1 MKRFIL
7 LLLVFYAI
15 NCSLSECV
23 KEENTSNCYSHEIE
37 IDNFT
42 CHKIHYNTSSIKK
55 KDGEDES
62 NYSINDICSAYPDS
76 AKDFKTFWD
85 LTHGNG
91 KEEMSI
97 LPSSSEELYYYYL
110 YDPEKESYSKDEDVI
125 LKAKEYSSTDMKT
138 IQSKNTCMYKF
149 IGKSIEANKLVNTE
163 ESKECF
169 NVYQFPDHENLINC
183 GQATINF
190 STNGKNYEY
199 KTCFF
204 IPDNHLD
211 KHFEKYFKV
220 VYVENFVGLLA
231 NAVRNELDTEQT
243 ISAIKSHLKEGTRRK
258 LQSTNNLN
266 YELIVEDKYGK
277 KYKYSGDKDEPELIE
292 EGMQGDKEYGSNH
305 YVDNVNDSKMTLI
318 NYKLLLLLAS
328 LIFI

>member
-15 NCSLSECV
+15 NCTLSECV
-23 KEENTSNCYSHEIE
+23 NEEDTSKCYSHEIE

-42 CHKIHYNTSSIKK
+42 CHKVHYNTSSIKK

-211 KHFEKYFKV
+211 KRFDKYFKGV
-220 VYVENFVGLLA
+220 AVDYFVQTLINSVNNGL
-231 NAVRNELDTEQT
+231 
-243 ISAIKSHLKEGTRRK
+243 TRRRR
-258 LQSTNNLN
+258 LQSNNNLN

-277 KYKYSGDKDEPELIE
+277 KYKYSGDKDEPEVIE
-292 EGMQGDKEYGSNH
+292 GGMQGDKEYGANH
-305 YVDNVNDSKMTLI
+305 YSDNVDFVDDSKMTLI

>member
-15 NCSLSECV
+15 NCTLSECV
-23 KEENTSNCYSHEIE
+23 IEEDTSKCYSHEIE

-42 CHKIHYNTSSIKK
+42 CHKVHYNTSSIKK

-125 LKAKEYSSTDMKT
+125 LKAKEYSSIDMKT

-211 KHFEKYFKV
+211 KRFDKYFKGV
-220 VYVENFVGLLA
+220 AVDYFVQTLINSVNNGL
-231 NAVRNELDTEQT
+231 
-243 ISAIKSHLKEGTRRK
+243 TRRRR
-258 LQSTNNLN
+258 LQSNNNLN

-277 KYKYSGDKDEPELIE
+277 KYKYSGDKDEPEVIE
-292 EGMQGDKEYGSNH
+292 DGMQGDKEYGANH
-305 YVDNVNDSKMTLI
+305 YSDNVDFVDDSKITLI
-318 NYKLLLLLAS
+318 NYKLLLLLTS

>member
-7 LLLVFYAI
+7 LLLAFYSI
-15 NCSLSECV
+15 NCTLNECIN
-23 KEENTSNCYSHEIE
+23 EGDTSKCYSHEVDV
-37 IDNFT
+37 DNFT
-42 CHKIHYNTSSIKK
+42 CHLVHYDSSSIKNRF
-55 KDGEDES
+55 DEDELF
-62 NYSINDICSAYPDS
+62 YLLADKCIPYPDS

-97 LPSSSEELYYYYL
+97 ISPFESEMTFFLF
-110 YDPEKESYSKDEDVI
+110 DPEKESYSKDEDVI

-138 IQSKNTCMYKF
+138 IKSKNTCMYKF

-211 KHFEKYFKV
+211 KRFDKYFKGV
-220 VYVENFVGLLA
+220 AVDYFVQILINSVNNGL
-231 NAVRNELDTEQT
+231 
-243 ISAIKSHLKEGTRRK
+243 TRRRR
-258 LQSTNNLN
+258 LQSNNNLN

-277 KYKYSGDKDEPELIE
+277 KYKYSGDKDEPEVIE
-292 EGMQGDKEYGSNH
+292 DGFQGDKEYGANH
-305 YVDNVNDSKMTLI
+305 YSDNVDFVDDSKMTLI
-318 NYKLLLLLAS
+318 NYKLLLLLTS

>member
-1 MKRFIL
+1 
-7 LLLVFYAI
+7 
-15 NCSLSECV
+15 
-23 KEENTSNCYSHEIE
+23 
-37 IDNFT
+37 
-42 CHKIHYNTSSIKK
+42 
-55 KDGEDES
+55 
-62 NYSINDICSAYPDS
+62 
-76 AKDFKTFWD
+76 
-85 LTHGNG
+85 
-91 KEEMSI
+91 MSI
-97 LPSSSEELYYYYL
+97 LPSSSKELYYYYL

-211 KHFEKYFKV
+211 KRFDKYFKGV
-220 VYVENFVGLLA
+220 VVDYFVQTLINSVNNGL
-231 NAVRNELDTEQT
+231 
-243 ISAIKSHLKEGTRRK
+243 TRRRR
-258 LQSTNNLN
+258 LQTNNNLN

-277 KYKYSGDKDEPELIE
+277 KYKYSGDKDEPEVIE
-292 EGMQGDKEYGSNH
+292 DGMQGDKEYGANH
-305 YVDNVNDSKMTLI
+305 YSDNVDFVDDSKITLI
-318 NYKLLLLLAS
+318 NYKLLLLLTS

>member
-15 NCSLSECV
+15 NCTLSECV
-23 KEENTSNCYSHEIE
+23 IEEDTSKCYSHEIE

-42 CHKIHYNTSSIKK
+42 CHKVHYNTSSIKK
-55 KDGEDES
+55 KDDENES
-62 NYSINDICSAYPDS
+62 NYSINDICHAYPDS

-125 LKAKEYSSTDMKT
+125 LKAKEYSSIDMKT
-138 IQSKNTCMYKF
+138 IKSKNTCMYKF

-211 KHFEKYFKV
+211 KRFDKYFKGV
-220 VYVENFVGLLA
+220 AVDYFVQTLINSVNNGL
-231 NAVRNELDTEQT
+231 
-243 ISAIKSHLKEGTRRK
+243 TRRRR
-258 LQSTNNLN
+258 LQSNNNLN

-277 KYKYSGDKDEPELIE
+277 KYKYSGDKDEPEVIE
-292 EGMQGDKEYGSNH
+292 YGMQGDKEYGANH
-305 YVDNVNDSKMTLI
+305 YSDNVDFVDDSKMTLI

>member
-15 NCSLSECV
+15 NCTLSECV
-23 KEENTSNCYSHEIE
+23 IEEDTSKCYSHEIE

-42 CHKIHYNTSSIKK
+42 CHKVHYNTSSIKK

-76 AKDFKTFWD
+76 AKDFTTFWD

-138 IQSKNTCMYKF
+138 IKSKNTCMYKF

-211 KHFEKYFKV
+211 KRFDKYFKGV
-220 VYVENFVGLLA
+220 AVDYFVQTLINSVNNGL
-231 NAVRNELDTEQT
+231 
-243 ISAIKSHLKEGTRRK
+243 TRRRR
-258 LQSTNNLN
+258 LQSNNNLN

-277 KYKYSGDKDEPELIE
+277 KYKYSGDKDEPEVIE

-305 YVDNVNDSKMTLI
+305 YVDNVDDSKMTLI

>member
-7 LLLVFYAI
+7 LLLVFCAV

-42 CHKIHYNTSSIKK
+42 CHKVHYNTSSIKK

-62 NYSINDICSAYPDS
+62 IYSINDICSAYPDS
-76 AKDFKTFWD
+76 AKDFTTFWD

-125 LKAKEYSSTDMKT
+125 LKAKEYSSIDMKT

-211 KHFEKYFKV
+211 KRFDKYFKGV
-220 VYVENFVGLLA
+220 AVDYFVQTLINSVNNGL
-231 NAVRNELDTEQT
+231 
-243 ISAIKSHLKEGTRRK
+243 TRRRR
-258 LQSTNNLN
+258 LQSNNNLN

-277 KYKYSGDKDEPELIE
+277 KYKYSGDKDEPEVIE
-292 EGMQGDKEYGSNH
+292 DGMQGDKEYGANH
-305 YVDNVNDSKMTLI
+305 YSDNVDFVDDSKMTLI

>member
-15 NCSLSECV
+15 NCTLSECV
-23 KEENTSNCYSHEIE
+23 IEEDTSKCYSHEIE

-42 CHKIHYNTSSIKK
+42 CHKVHYNTSSIKK

-76 AKDFKTFWD
+76 AKDFTTFWD

-125 LKAKEYSSTDMKT
+125 LKAKEYSSIDMKT

-211 KHFEKYFKV
+211 KRFDKYFKGV
-220 VYVENFVGLLA
+220 AVDYFVQILINSVNNGL
-231 NAVRNELDTEQT
+231 
-243 ISAIKSHLKEGTRRK
+243 TRRR
-258 LQSTNNLN
+258 LQSNNNLN

-277 KYKYSGDKDEPELIE
+277 KYKYSGDKDEPEVIE
-292 EGMQGDKEYGSNH
+292 DGMQGDKEYGANH
-305 YVDNVNDSKMTLI
+305 YSDNVDFVDDSKITLI
-318 NYKLLLLLAS
+318 NYKLLLLLTS

>member
-15 NCSLSECV
+15 NCTLSECV
-23 KEENTSNCYSHEIE
+23 IEEDTSKCYSHEIE

-42 CHKIHYNTSSIKK
+42 CHKVHYNTSSIKK

-125 LKAKEYSSTDMKT
+125 LKAKEYSSIDMKT

-211 KHFEKYFKV
+211 KRFDKYFKGV
-220 VYVENFVGLLA
+220 AVDYFVQILINSVNNGL
-231 NAVRNELDTEQT
+231 
-243 ISAIKSHLKEGTRRK
+243 TRRRR
-258 LQSTNNLN
+258 LQSNNNLN

-277 KYKYSGDKDEPELIE
+277 KYKYSGDKDEPEVIE
-292 EGMQGDKEYGSNH
+292 DGMQGDKEYGANH
-305 YVDNVNDSKMTLI
+305 YSDNVDFVDDSKITLI
-318 NYKLLLLLAS
+318 NYKLLLLLTS

>member
-1 MKRFIL
+1 M
-7 LLLVFYAI
+7 LVFYAI
-15 NCSLSECV
+15 NCTLSECV
-23 KEENTSNCYSHEIE
+23 NEEDTSKCYSHEIE

-42 CHKIHYNTSSIKK
+42 CHKVHYNTSSIKK

-76 AKDFKTFWD
+76 AKDFTTFWD

-125 LKAKEYSSTDMKT
+125 LKAKEYSSIDMKT

-211 KHFEKYFKV
+211 KRFDKYFKGV
-220 VYVENFVGLLA
+220 AVDYFVQTLINSVNNGL
-231 NAVRNELDTEQT
+231 
-243 ISAIKSHLKEGTRRK
+243 TRRRR
-258 LQSTNNLN
+258 LQSNNNLN

-277 KYKYSGDKDEPELIE
+277 KYKYSGDKDEPEVIE
-292 EGMQGDKEYGSNH
+292 DGMQGDKEYGANH
-305 YVDNVNDSKMTLI
+305 YSDNVDFVDDSKITLI
-318 NYKLLLLLAS
+318 NYKLLLLLTS

>member
-42 CHKIHYNTSSIKK
+42 CHKVHYNTSSIKK

-211 KHFEKYFKV
+211 KRFDKYFKGV
-220 VYVENFVGLLA
+220 AVDYFVQTLINSVNNGL
-231 NAVRNELDTEQT
+231 
-243 ISAIKSHLKEGTRRK
+243 TRRRR
-258 LQSTNNLN
+258 LQSNNNLN

-277 KYKYSGDKDEPELIE
+277 KYKYSGDKDEPEVIE
-292 EGMQGDKEYGSNH
+292 DGMQGDKEYGANH
-305 YVDNVNDSKMTLI
+305 YSDNVDYVDDSKMTLI

>member
-15 NCSLSECV
+15 NCTLSECV
-23 KEENTSNCYSHEIE
+23 IEEDTSKCYSHEIE

-42 CHKIHYNTSSIKK
+42 CHKVHYNTSSIKK
-55 KDGEDES
+55 KDDENES

-211 KHFEKYFKV
+211 KRFDKYFKGV
-220 VYVENFVGLLA
+220 AVDYFVQTLINSVNNGL
-231 NAVRNELDTEQT
+231 
-243 ISAIKSHLKEGTRRK
+243 TRRRR
-258 LQSTNNLN
+258 LQSNNNLN

-277 KYKYSGDKDEPELIE
+277 KYKYSGDKDEPEVIE
-292 EGMQGDKEYGSNH
+292 DGMQGDKEYGANH
-305 YVDNVNDSKMTLI
+305 YSDNVDFVDDSKITLI

>member
-23 KEENTSNCYSHEIE
+23 REENTSNCYSHEIE

-42 CHKIHYNTSSIKK
+42 CHKVHYNTSSIKK

-125 LKAKEYSSTDMKT
+125 LKAKEYSSIDMKT
-138 IQSKNTCMYKF
+138 IKSKNTCMYKF

-190 STNGKNYEY
+190 STNGKNNEY

-211 KHFEKYFKV
+211 KRFDKYFKGV
-220 VYVENFVGLLA
+220 VVDYFVQTLINSVNNGL
-231 NAVRNELDTEQT
+231 
-243 ISAIKSHLKEGTRRK
+243 TRRRR
-258 LQSTNNLN
+258 LQSNNNLN

-277 KYKYSGDKDEPELIE
+277 KYKYSGDKDEPEVIE
-292 EGMQGDKEYGSNH
+292 YGMQGDKEYGANH
-305 YVDNVNDSKMTLI
+305 YSDNVDFVDDSKITLI

>member
-7 LLLVFYAI
+7 LLLAFYAI
-15 NCSLSECV
+15 NCTLNECIN
-23 KEENTSNCYSHEIE
+23 EGDTSKCYSHEVDV
-37 IDNFT
+37 DNFT
-42 CHKIHYNTSSIKK
+42 CHLVHYDSSSIKNRF
-55 KDGEDES
+55 DEDELF
-62 NYSINDICSAYPDS
+62 YLLADKCIPYPDL
-76 AKDFKTFWD
+76 AQDQKTFWD
-85 LTHGNG
+85 LNHGNG

-97 LPSSSEELYYYYL
+97 ISPFESEMTSFLF
-110 YDPEKESYSKDEDVI
+110 DPEKESYSKDEDITV
-125 LKAKEYSSTDMKT
+125 KPKEFSSTDMKT
-138 IQSKNTCMYKF
+138 IKSKNTCMYKF
-149 IGKSIEANKLVNTE
+149 LGKSIEANKLVNTE
-163 ESKECF
+163 ESKECY

-183 GQATINF
+183 GHATINF
-190 STNGKNYEY
+190 SSNGKNYEY

-204 IPDNHLD
+204 IPDYHLD

-305 YVDNVNDSKMTLI
+305 YVDNVDDSKMTLI

>member
-15 NCSLSECV
+15 NCTLSECV
-23 KEENTSNCYSHEIE
+23 IEEDTSKCYSHEIE

-42 CHKIHYNTSSIKK
+42 CHKVHYNTSSIKK

-211 KHFEKYFKV
+211 KRFDKYFKGV
-220 VYVENFVGLLA
+220 VVDYFVQTLINSVNNGL
-231 NAVRNELDTEQT
+231 
-243 ISAIKSHLKEGTRRK
+243 TRRRR
-258 LQSTNNLN
+258 LQSNNNLN

-277 KYKYSGDKDEPELIE
+277 KYKYSGDKDEPEVIE
-292 EGMQGDKEYGSNH
+292 DGMQGDKEYGANH
-305 YVDNVNDSKMTLI
+305 YSDNVDFVDDSKMTLI
-318 NYKLLLLLAS
+318 NYKLLLLLTS

>member
-7 LLLVFYAI
+7 LFLAFYAI
-15 NCSLSECV
+15 NCTLSECV
-23 KEENTSNCYSHEIE
+23 IEEDTSKCYSHEIE

-42 CHKIHYNTSSIKK
+42 CHKIHYNTSSIN
-55 KDGEDES
+55 

-76 AKDFKTFWD
+76 DKDLKTFWD

-97 LPSSSEELYYYYL
+97 LPSSSEMLYYYYL
-110 YDPEKESYSKDEDVI
+110 YDPEKESYAKDEDVI
-125 LKAKEYSSTDMKT
+125 LKSKEYSSTDMKT

-211 KHFEKYFKV
+211 KRFDKYFKGV
-220 VYVENFVGLLA
+220 AVDYFVQILINSVNNGL
-231 NAVRNELDTEQT
+231 
-243 ISAIKSHLKEGTRRK
+243 TRRRR
-258 LQSTNNLN
+258 LQSNNNLN

-277 KYKYSGDKDEPELIE
+277 KYKYSGDKDEPEVIE
-292 EGMQGDKEYGSNH
+292 YGMQGDKEYGANH
-305 YVDNVNDSKMTLI
+305 YSDNVDFVDDSKMTLI
-318 NYKLLLLLAS
+318 NYKLLLLLTS

>member
-1 MKRFIL
+1 MF
-7 LLLVFYAI
+7 
-15 NCSLSECV
+15 
-23 KEENTSNCYSHEIE
+23 
-37 IDNFT
+37 
-42 CHKIHYNTSSIKK
+42 HYNTSSIKK
-55 KDGEDES
+55 KDDENES

-97 LPSSSEELYYYYL
+97 LPSSSEMLYYYYL
-110 YDPEKESYSKDEDVI
+110 YDPEKESYSKDEDITV
-125 LKAKEYSSTDMKT
+125 KPKEFSSTDMKT
-138 IQSKNTCMYKF
+138 IKSKNTCMYKF
-149 IGKSIEANKLVNTE
+149 LGKSIEANKLVNTE
-163 ESKECF
+163 ESKECY

-183 GQATINF
+183 GHATINF
-190 STNGKNYEY
+190 SSNGKNYEY

-211 KHFEKYFKV
+211 KHFEKYFKM

-243 ISAIKSHLKEGTRRK
+243 ISAIKSHLIEGTRRK

-305 YVDNVNDSKMTLI
+305 YVDNVDDSKMTLI

>member
-15 NCSLSECV
+15 NCTLSECV
-23 KEENTSNCYSHEIE
+23 NEENTSQCYSHEIE

-42 CHKIHYNTSSIKK
+42 CHKVHYNTSSIKK

-211 KHFEKYFKV
+211 KRFDKYFKGV
-220 VYVENFVGLLA
+220 AVDYFVQILINSVNNGL
-231 NAVRNELDTEQT
+231 
-243 ISAIKSHLKEGTRRK
+243 TRRRR
-258 LQSTNNLN
+258 LQSNNNLN

-277 KYKYSGDKDEPELIE
+277 KYKYSGDKDEPEVIE
-292 EGMQGDKEYGSNH
+292 DGFQGDKEYGANH
-305 YVDNVNDSKMTLI
+305 YSDNVDFVDDSKITLI
-318 NYKLLLLLAS
+318 NYKLLLLLTS

>member
-15 NCSLSECV
+15 NCTLSECV
-23 KEENTSNCYSHEIE
+23 IEEDTSKCYSHEIE

-42 CHKIHYNTSSIKK
+42 CHKVHYNTSSIKK

-125 LKAKEYSSTDMKT
+125 LKAKEYSSIDMKT

-211 KHFEKYFKV
+211 KRFDKYFKGV
-220 VYVENFVGLLA
+220 AVDYFVQTLINSVNNGL
-231 NAVRNELDTEQT
+231 
-243 ISAIKSHLKEGTRRK
+243 TRRRR
-258 LQSTNNLN
+258 LQSNNNLN

-277 KYKYSGDKDEPELIE
+277 KYKYSGDKDEPEVIE
-292 EGMQGDKEYGSNH
+292 DGMQGDKEYGANH
-305 YVDNVNDSKMTLI
+305 YSDNVDFVDDSKMTLI

>member
-42 CHKIHYNTSSIKK
+42 CHKVHYNTSSIKK

-76 AKDFKTFWD
+76 AKDFTTFWD

-125 LKAKEYSSTDMKT
+125 LKAKEYSSIDMKT

-211 KHFEKYFKV
+211 KRFDKYFKGV
-220 VYVENFVGLLA
+220 VVDYFVQTLINSVNNGL
-231 NAVRNELDTEQT
+231 
-243 ISAIKSHLKEGTRRK
+243 TRRRR
-258 LQSTNNLN
+258 LQSNNNLN

-277 KYKYSGDKDEPELIE
+277 KYKYSGDKDEPEVIE
-292 EGMQGDKEYGSNH
+292 HGMQGDKEYGANH
-305 YVDNVNDSKMTLI
+305 YSDNVDFVDDSKMTLI
-318 NYKLLLLLAS
+318 NYKLLLLLTS